1 MIHYNRFT
9 DGVIYLLV
17 MYAKG
22 VKDSIP
28 AKTLNVIREAI
39 DG

>member
-1 MIHYNRFT
+1 
-9 DGVIYLLV
+9 V

-28 AKTLNVIREAI
+28 AKTLNTIRETI

>member
-1 MIHYNRFT
+1 LT

-17 MYAKG
+17 MYAQG

-39 DG
+39 DD